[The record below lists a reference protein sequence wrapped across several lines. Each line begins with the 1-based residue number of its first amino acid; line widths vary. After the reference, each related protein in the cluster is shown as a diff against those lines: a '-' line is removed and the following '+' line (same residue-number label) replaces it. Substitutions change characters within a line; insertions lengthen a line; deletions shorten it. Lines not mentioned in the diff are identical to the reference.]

1 MKIAFLID
9 NDSVF
14 NTPNF
19 IKLIREIEISDN
31 VKIDFLMDLK
41 KCHICDVIFSFT
53 KKFEEKINSKPYK
66 VYKLYEDERVME
78 FINNDLFYYNEYH
91 DEYEYNELFV
101 YEKSVIRNIIKEFKE
116 KNKEY
121 LYSLEMV
128 SSLEKDERYDFV
140 TLNGEVP
147 VIVSAPHNVS
157 QYLNGI
163 FKVSD
168 YGSGRLA
175 FSIMEKS
182 KCYGIIKTRN
192 IGNVFKND
200 NANKQRNC
208 PYRKAIT
215 KMVEEGKIKALIDIH
230 TLRRT
235 RKEEINIGI
244 DGGSNVF
251 YNQEI
256 IKGVSKIIKDNGF
269 KLSIDN
275 PFRAG
280 GTTISKFASK
290 KLGIYAIQIEI
301 NSKFVN
307 YNYKSSK
314 YNELVKMISE
324 IVSYMNLNIKK

>member
-9 NDSVF
+9 RDSVF

-19 IKLIREIEISDN
+19 IKLIREIEVSDK

-41 KCHICDVIFSFT
+41 KCYFYDFIFSFT
-53 KKFEEKINSKPYK
+53 NKYEEKIMNKPYK
-66 VYKLYEDERVME
+66 VYPLYEDKEIIE
-78 FINNDLFYYNEYH
+78 FMNNDLFYYNEYH
-91 DEYEYNELFV
+91 DEYEYNELFI
-101 YEKSVIRNIIKEFKE
+101 YEKSVIKKIIKDFKE
-116 KNKEY
+116 ENREY

-128 SSLEKDERYDFV
+128 NRFENDDRYDFIS
-140 TLNGEVP
+140 LSGDVP
-147 VIVSAPHNVS
+147 VIVSAPHNAS

-175 FSIMEKS
+175 FSVMEKS
-182 KCYGIIKTRN
+182 KCHGIIKTKN
-192 IGNVFKND
+192 IGSVFKND

-208 PYRKAIT
+208 PYKDTISHIV
-215 KMVEEGKIKALIDIH
+215 KEENIKALIDIH

-244 DGGSNVF
+244 DGGSNLF
-251 YNQEI
+251 YNQNFI
-256 IKGVSKIIKDNGF
+256 NDISNIVKSNGF
-269 KLSIDN
+269 KLSIDE

-290 KLGIYAIQIEI
+290 KLGIHSIQIEI
-301 NSKFVN
+301 NSKFIN
-307 YNYKSSK
+307 YNYKTCK

-324 IVSYMNLNIKK
+324 IVNYMNVNIKK